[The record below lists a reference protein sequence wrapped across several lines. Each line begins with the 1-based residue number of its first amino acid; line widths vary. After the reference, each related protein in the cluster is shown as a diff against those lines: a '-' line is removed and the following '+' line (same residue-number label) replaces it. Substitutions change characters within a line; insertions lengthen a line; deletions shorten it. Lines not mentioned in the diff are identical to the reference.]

1 MTFSAIVREPIDP
14 AHVLT
19 LIGAD
24 QDGASLLFLGV
35 VRDHNDGRSVGGVR
49 YDTYE
54 EMAAEVLSDIVDEA
68 ARSAGT
74 DRVAVVHRI
83 GELEVGEVS
92 VAIAVSSP
100 HRAEAYDA
108 SRYIIEEIKKR
119 LPVWKK
125 GALQRRCRSVGR
137 GPDPRCGS
145 GTPGGR
151 IMIDQFGRRVEYLRI
166 SVTDKCNL
174 RCVYCMPLEG
184 LDWLKRESLLSYEE
198 VASVVRTMAGMGLKN
213 VRISG
218 GEPLIRKDL
227 SDLVRLV
234 AEVSGIEDIS
244 LSTNAVL
251 LADQAQDLHDAGI
264 SRVNVSLDSL
274 QEERVEAIA
283 RRPGCFEGIMR
294 GLEAAEAVGFDPIKI
309 NVVLIGGQN
318 DDEIED
324 FALITRDR
332 PWHVRFIELMPTGS
346 NLDLSADNFVSC
358 QEALARIRRMGSIE
372 PVDGPAGNGPATYFR
387 FPRAAGTVGVI
398 TPMSH
403 NYCDRCNRMRLTAD
417 GQLRPCL
424 FGSIQTNLRDP
435 LRAGA
440 DLVPL
445 IEETLHIKPERHY
458 LIQGSD
464 EGSGGLVA
472 LSQTG
477 G

>member
-1 MTFSAIVREPIDP
+1 
-14 AHVLT
+14 
-19 LIGAD
+19 
-24 QDGASLLFLGV
+24 
-35 VRDHNDGRSVGGVR
+35 
-49 YDTYE
+49 
-54 EMAAEVLSDIVDEA
+54 
-68 ARSAGT
+68 
-74 DRVAVVHRI
+74 
-83 GELEVGEVS
+83 
-92 VAIAVSSP
+92 
-100 HRAEAYDA
+100 
-108 SRYIIEEIKKR
+108 
-119 LPVWKK
+119 
-125 GALQRRCRSVGR
+125 
-137 GPDPRCGS
+137 
-145 GTPGGR
+145 
-151 IMIDQFGRRVEYLRI
+151 MIDQFGRRVEYLRV

-174 RCVYCMPLEG
+174 RCVYCMPLDG

-198 VASVVRTMAGMGLKN
+198 IASVLRTMAGMGLEK
-213 VRISG
+213 VRITG
-218 GEPLIRKDL
+218 GEPLVRKDL
-227 SDLVRLV
+227 PRLV
-234 AEVSGIEDIS
+234 EMVAEIPEIVDIS

-251 LADQAQDLHDAGI
+251 LADQAQALRDAGI

-274 QEERVEAIA
+274 QEDRVDAIA
-283 RRPGCFEGIMR
+283 RRPGSFGRIMEG
-294 GLEAAEAVGFDPIKI
+294 LDAAEAVGFDPIKI

-332 PWHVRFIELMPTGS
+332 PWHIRFIELMPTGS
-346 NLDLSADNFVSC
+346 NLDLSANSFVSC
-358 QEALARIRRMGSIE
+358 QEALVRIRRMGSIE
-372 PVDGPAGNGPATYFR
+372 PVEGPAGNGPATYFR
-387 FPRAAGTVGVI
+387 FPGAAGTVGVI

-445 IEETLHIKPERHY
+445 IEETLRIKPERHY
-458 LIQGSD
+458 LIQGSA

>member
-1 MTFSAIVREPIDP
+1 
-14 AHVLT
+14 
-19 LIGAD
+19 
-24 QDGASLLFLGV
+24 
-35 VRDHNDGRSVGGVR
+35 
-49 YDTYE
+49 
-54 EMAAEVLSDIVDEA
+54 
-68 ARSAGT
+68 
-74 DRVAVVHRI
+74 
-83 GELEVGEVS
+83 
-92 VAIAVSSP
+92 
-100 HRAEAYDA
+100 
-108 SRYIIEEIKKR
+108 
-119 LPVWKK
+119 
-125 GALQRRCRSVGR
+125 
-137 GPDPRCGS
+137 
-145 GTPGGR
+145 
-151 IMIDQFGRRVEYLRI
+151 MIDQFGRRVEYVRV

-184 LDWLKRESLLSYEE
+184 LEWLKRESLLSYEE
-198 VASVVRTMAGMGLKN
+198 IASVLRTLAGMGLEK
-213 VRISG
+213 VRITG
-218 GEPLIRKDL
+218 GEPLVRKDL
-227 SDLVRLV
+227 PRLV
-234 AEVSGIEDIS
+234 GMVAEIPGIVDIS

-251 LADQAQDLHDAGI
+251 LGDQAQALRDAGI

-274 QEERVEAIA
+274 QEERVDAIA
-283 RRPGCFEGIMR
+283 RRPGSFGGIMK
-294 GLEAAEAVGFDPIKI
+294 GLDAAEAVGFDPIKI

-324 FALITRDR
+324 FARITRDR
-332 PWHVRFIELMPTGS
+332 PWHIRFIELMPTGS
-346 NLDLSADNFVSC
+346 NLELSADNFVSC

-387 FPRAAGTVGVI
+387 FPGAPGTVGVI

-424 FGSIQTNLRDP
+424 FGSLQTNLRDP

-445 IEETLHIKPERHY
+445 IEETLRIKPERHY

>member
-1 MTFSAIVREPIDP
+1 
-14 AHVLT
+14 
-19 LIGAD
+19 
-24 QDGASLLFLGV
+24 
-35 VRDHNDGRSVGGVR
+35 
-49 YDTYE
+49 
-54 EMAAEVLSDIVDEA
+54 
-68 ARSAGT
+68 
-74 DRVAVVHRI
+74 
-83 GELEVGEVS
+83 
-92 VAIAVSSP
+92 
-100 HRAEAYDA
+100 
-108 SRYIIEEIKKR
+108 
-119 LPVWKK
+119 
-125 GALQRRCRSVGR
+125 
-137 GPDPRCGS
+137 
-145 GTPGGR
+145 
-151 IMIDQFGRRVEYLRI
+151 MIDQFGRRVEYVRV

-174 RCVYCMPLEG
+174 RCVYCMPLDG

-198 VASVVRTMAGMGLKN
+198 IASVLRTMTGMGLQK
-213 VRISG
+213 VRITG
-218 GEPLIRKDL
+218 GEPLVRKDL
-227 SDLVRLV
+227 PRLV
-234 AEVSGIEDIS
+234 EMVAEIPGIVDIS

-251 LADQAQDLHDAGI
+251 LGDQAQALRDAGI
-264 SRVNVSLDSL
+264 RRVNVSLDSL
-274 QEERVEAIA
+274 QEERVDAIA
-283 RRPGCFEGIMR
+283 RRPGSFGRIMEG
-294 GLEAAEAVGFDPIKI
+294 LDAAEAVGFDPIKI

-332 PWHVRFIELMPTGS
+332 PWHIRFIELMPTGS

-358 QEALARIRRMGSIE
+358 QDALARIRRMGSIE

-387 FPRAAGTVGVI
+387 FPGAAGTVGVI

-445 IEETLHIKPERHY
+445 IEETLRIKPERHY

>member
-1 MTFSAIVREPIDP
+1 
-14 AHVLT
+14 
-19 LIGAD
+19 
-24 QDGASLLFLGV
+24 
-35 VRDHNDGRSVGGVR
+35 
-49 YDTYE
+49 
-54 EMAAEVLSDIVDEA
+54 
-68 ARSAGT
+68 
-74 DRVAVVHRI
+74 
-83 GELEVGEVS
+83 
-92 VAIAVSSP
+92 
-100 HRAEAYDA
+100 
-108 SRYIIEEIKKR
+108 
-119 LPVWKK
+119 
-125 GALQRRCRSVGR
+125 
-137 GPDPRCGS
+137 
-145 GTPGGR
+145 
-151 IMIDQFGRRVEYLRI
+151 MIDQFGRRVEYLRV

-184 LDWLKRESLLSYEE
+184 LDWLKRENLLSYEE
-198 VASVVRTMAGMGLKN
+198 IASVLRTMAGMGLEK
-213 VRISG
+213 VRITG
-218 GEPLIRKDL
+218 GEPLVRKDL
-227 SDLVRLV
+227 PSLVGMV
-234 AEVSGIEDIS
+234 AEIPGIVDIS

-251 LADQAQDLHDAGI
+251 LADQAQALRDAGI
-264 SRVNVSLDSL
+264 RRVNVSLDSL
-274 QEERVEAIA
+274 QEERVDAIA
-283 RRPGCFEGIMR
+283 RRPGSFGRIME

-324 FALITRDR
+324 FARITRDR

-346 NLDLSADNFVSC
+346 NLELSTDNFVSC

-372 PVDGPAGNGPATYFR
+372 PVDGPAGNGPATYFQ
-387 FPRAAGTVGVI
+387 FPGAAGTVGVI

-445 IEETLHIKPERHY
+445 IEETLRIKPERHY

>member
-1 MTFSAIVREPIDP
+1 
-14 AHVLT
+14 
-19 LIGAD
+19 
-24 QDGASLLFLGV
+24 
-35 VRDHNDGRSVGGVR
+35 
-49 YDTYE
+49 
-54 EMAAEVLSDIVDEA
+54 
-68 ARSAGT
+68 
-74 DRVAVVHRI
+74 
-83 GELEVGEVS
+83 
-92 VAIAVSSP
+92 
-100 HRAEAYDA
+100 
-108 SRYIIEEIKKR
+108 
-119 LPVWKK
+119 
-125 GALQRRCRSVGR
+125 
-137 GPDPRCGS
+137 
-145 GTPGGR
+145 
-151 IMIDQFGRRVEYLRI
+151 MIDQFGRRVEYLRV

-198 VASVVRTMAGMGLKN
+198 IASVLRTMAGMGLEK
-213 VRISG
+213 VRITG
-218 GEPLIRKDL
+218 GEPLVRKDL
-227 SDLVRLV
+227 PSLVGMV
-234 AEVSGIEDIS
+234 AEIPGIVDIS

-251 LADQAQDLHDAGI
+251 LADQAQALRDAGI
-264 SRVNVSLDSL
+264 RRVNVSLDSL
-274 QEERVEAIA
+274 QEERVDAIA
-283 RRPGCFEGIMR
+283 RRPGSFGRIME

-332 PWHVRFIELMPTGS
+332 PWHIRFIELMPTGS
-346 NLDLSADNFVSC
+346 NLQLSTDNFVSC

-372 PVDGPAGNGPATYFR
+372 PVDGPAGNGPATYFQ
-387 FPRAAGTVGVI
+387 FPGAAGTVGVI

-445 IEETLHIKPERHY
+445 IEETLRIKPERHY

-464 EGSGGLVA
+464 VGSGGLIA